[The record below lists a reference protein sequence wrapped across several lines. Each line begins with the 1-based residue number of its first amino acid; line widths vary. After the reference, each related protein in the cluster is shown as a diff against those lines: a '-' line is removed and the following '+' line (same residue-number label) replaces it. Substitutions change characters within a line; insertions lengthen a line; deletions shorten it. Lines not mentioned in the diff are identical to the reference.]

1 MTSKKSNKKT
11 TDTSSG
17 GSEEAAPKEKRD
29 WLAEYRARKAAERP
43 VDKVLTD
50 RQMLFVAEYLIDMD
64 GTRAARMLGYKN
76 PAQTASSLLDKRKNP
91 HIARAIAEEMEK
103 KKEYCRVEAR
113 DVVNELAKIAFF
125 NHKKLLGE
133 DGLPLDLKDLP
144 DDVAAAIQDLEISY
158 TCNAEYV
165 KNNKGEGKGSG
176 KGGNKKGEEEE
187 PSEDVEFNRIK
198 HLKMKFHPKLDALKQ
213 ISQHL
218 GFVKDQTTINNNTT
232 INVIDYDRLYHRP
245 KMVDAV
251 EDRIRA
257 VEQLADTKPAT
268 PPDEDQSRS

>member
-1 MTSKKSNKKT
+1 MASKKSNKT
-11 TDTSSG
+11 TTNT
-17 GSEEAAPKEKRD
+17 GSDGNEETAPKGKRD

-165 KNNKGEGKGSG
+165 KNNKGSG
-176 KGGNKKGEEEE
+176 KKSEEEE

-257 VEQLADTKPAT
+257 VEQLADNRPVT